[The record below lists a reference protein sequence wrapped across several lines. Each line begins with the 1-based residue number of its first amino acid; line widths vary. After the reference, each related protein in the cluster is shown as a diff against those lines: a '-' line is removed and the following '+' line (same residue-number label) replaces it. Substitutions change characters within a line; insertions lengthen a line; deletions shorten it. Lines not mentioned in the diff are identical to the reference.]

1 MSFYLDARNVEDYID
16 MAKGFNGEDLIS
28 VLKQYLVKDSSV
40 LEIGMGPG
48 VDYELLS
55 EYFNVLGTDF
65 SPIFIERYK
74 SMHPDAN
81 VCILNA
87 ITMDIDQK
95 FDGIYSNKVLMH
107 FEKNEMI
114 ASLVKQKKMLNNGG
128 IMVHSLWKGTTTEAY
143 DGLRF
148 VYYTEE
154 ILRDCLEGHFE
165 ILEIQSYKEME
176 EDDSIFIV
184 LR

>member
-16 MAKGFNGEDLIS
+16 MAKGFNGENLIS
-28 VLKQYLVKDSSV
+28 VLKQYLEKGSSV

-48 VDYELLS
+48 VDYELLL
-55 EYFNVLGTDF
+55 EYFNVLGTDY
-65 SPIFIERYK
+65 SDIFVNRYK
-74 SMHPDAN
+74 SIHPDAN

-87 ITMDIDQK
+87 MTMDINQK

-107 FEKNEMI
+107 FKKNEMI
-114 ASLVKQKKMLNNGG
+114 ASLMRQKELLNSGG
-128 IMVHSLWKGTTTEAY
+128 VMVHSLWKGTKTEVY
-143 DGLRF
+143 DDLRF
-148 VYYTEE
+148 VYYTEAV
-154 ILRDCLEGHFE
+154 LRECLEDHFE